1 MGWSGALH
9 DPSVCRWCPQATT
22 VGDVR
27 PMAMS
32 FITLVLPASTTSR
45 YPAGRRGEF
54 SSDQLLPKYTGLP
67 RLTSPNGGWRR
78 SQRWQSLPQPQPGLR
93 STAPVQH
100 SNFCILHSRPS
111 PPPRT
116 NRPCSR
122 AIHRSHSW
130 AAPQIQPDASDAPSS
145 APCAVPSGLV
155 PHCHPTWDCATL
167 RPRLGCGGPSGFR
180 SAKGAGQCSLGRNTA
195 ES

>member
-78 SQRWQSLPQPQPGLR
+78 SQRWTIAAS
-93 STAPVQH
+93 APNGAAFH
-100 SNFCILHSRPS
+100 S
-111 PPPRT
+111 PRL
-116 NRPCSR
+116 
-122 AIHRSHSW
+122 A
-130 AAPQIQPDASDAPSS
+130 SS
-145 APCAVPSGLV
+145 AHRGTRPAPAVD
-155 PHCHPTWDCATL
+155 PTGVA
-167 RPRLGCGGPSGFR
+167 
-180 SAKGAGQCSLGRNTA
+180 
-195 ES
+195 